1 MNECYLYIEL
11 WHDRQDILLRKNRK
25 IVLIIFKRGLHIY
38 IYICV
43 CVCVCVCQKKKCLY
57 FLKTKGKPKTI
68 NGFPIGKGEKRVE
81 ETYGEAV
88 FP

>member
-1 MNECYLYIEL
+1 MIAK
-11 WHDRQDILLRKNRK
+11 ILSKNIK
-25 IVLIIFKRGLHIY
+25 IVLIILKRGLHINIY
-38 IYICV
+38 IYIRIYITD
-43 CVCVCVCQKKKCLY
+43 KKCLY

-81 ETYGEAV
+81 ETYREAV